1 MQQSKSTKQF
11 TEIAAYCENE
21 TSLPRLF
28 SDLMKWFDL
37 SYINRILSKTKKRG
51 FDAKKVFQVLFT
63 MRFLDFDNVH
73 QLMQAG
79 ISKELAHK
87 KDVLYDFLKNPR
99 IDWAKIVLLFA
110 KQVLRII
117 DVKSIDKEPQTPK
130 FLIVDDSILHKTG
143 KKIEAIGTVFNH
155 GTRLH
160 PIGMKMLTL
169 GYHDG
174 KNFFPLD
181 FSLHHEPGKNGNRGL
196 KKKELKAQ
204 YSKDR
209 PADSPGAK
217 RLEQVGQS
225 KTSTASEMIAQIL
238 MQKKAFPVDYV
249 LADSWFISHDFIAS
263 ILDNRKDVNVIGLM
277 KTNRK
282 VNLDDKIFIANK
294 IPEIKRKLIKGSTK
308 FKCRYIQ
315 LNFVYQDIEMR
326 GYWIQMNGQNT
337 WKLLVTTDRKLSF
350 LNAMRYYQTRWSIEV
365 FFKDCKQNLGLN
377 DCHSTDFDAH
387 IANTSI
393 VFMNYMVLALK
404 KRFEDYESI
413 GGLFRELKS
422 AMIELTLVAKIWKL
436 LMHVFIPILADFGLD
451 WEEFTRKT
459 IQDTERVLALPEK
472 LNHAWEAM

>member
-11 TEIAAYCENE
+11 TEIATYCENE
-21 TSLPRLF
+21 TYLPRLF
-28 SDLMKWFDL
+28 FDLMKGFDL

-51 FDAKKVFQVLFT
+51 FDAKKIFQVLFT
-63 MRFLDFDNVH
+63 MRFLDFDNVY

-79 ISKELAHK
+79 ISSELAHK

-117 DVKSIDKEPQTPK
+117 DVKSVDKEPQAPK

-143 KKIEAIGTVFNH
+143 KKIEAIGRVFDH
-155 GTRLH
+155 STRLY
-160 PIGMKMLTL
+160 PLGMKMLTL

-174 KNFFPLD
+174 KNFLPLD
-181 FSLHHEPGKNGNRGL
+181 FSLHHESGKNGNRGL

-209 PADSPGAK
+209 PADSSGAK
-217 RLEQVGQS
+217 RLEQVGQR
-225 KTSTASEMIAQIL
+225 KTSTASEMIAQVL
-238 MQKKAFPVDYV
+238 KQKKAFRVDYV
-249 LADSWFISHDFIAS
+249 LADSWFISREFIAG
-263 ILDNRKDVNVIGLM
+263 ILACRKDVGVIGLM
-277 KTNRK
+277 KINRK
-282 VNLDDKIFIANK
+282 ITLDNKIYMANK
-294 IPEIKRKLIKGSTK
+294 IPEIKRKLIKGSSK
-308 FKCRYIQ
+308 FKCRYIP
-315 LNFVYQDIEMR
+315 LNFVYQGIEMR
-326 GYWIQMNGQNT
+326 GYWIQMKGQDN
-337 WKLLVTTDRKLSF
+337 WNLLVTTDRKLSF
-350 LNAMRYYQTRWSIEV
+350 VDAMRYYQTRWSIEV

-404 KRFEDYESI
+404 KRFDDYETI

-422 AMIELTLVAKIWKL
+422 KMIEITLVAKIWKL
-436 LMHVFIPILADFGLD
+436 LMQVFIPILADFGLD

-472 LNHAWEAM
+472 FNHAWSSM